1 MHSYEPPLEDFNF
14 ILHDFLQ
21 IEKEDITGYRDLLP
35 EFTKPI
41 LEEAGKLASEVISP
55 SNKDGDEQGCKL
67 ENGIVRTPDS
77 FKLAFDKLREGG
89 WLSLDIEEEFGGQN
103 LPLILSTVINEMFT
117 SANMSLTMY
126 SGLSRG
132 AYSAIFLHG
141 SEEQKQLYLPKLATC
156 EWTGTM
162 NLTEPHCGTDLGL
175 IRTKA
180 IPNEIGSYNI
190 SGQKIFISSGDHDLS
205 KNIIH
210 LVLAKTPDAPE
221 GVKGISL
228 FVVPKFLVNDDE
240 SLGERNNLSV
250 GKVEKKMGIKGN
262 ATCVMNYDGAEGYL
276 VGEKNKGLRAM
287 FTMMNEARLGV
298 GMQGLAQAEIA
309 YQAALAY
316 AKDRRQGRA
325 IQGNAEPDENADP
338 IIVHPDV
345 RRNLMEQK
353 SFIEGARGFIAWAAV
368 LLDKAKREKDKN
380 AEGIASLL
388 IPVIKGYVTD
398 KGFEYTISA
407 QQVFGGHGYI
417 EEWGMSQYAR
427 DCRIAMIYEGTNG
440 IQALDLV
447 GRKLAMDGG
456 KPMREYL
463 KIIQSFVSEEH
474 TEDFKTDFIVPLK
487 KSTEHLQTALMF
499 FMENGL
505 KNPLSAVSGA
515 TDFLHLVGLVSLA
528 FIWSKKAQSAREQLK
543 NSLSRK
549 NFLEAKILTG
559 SYFMHRQL
567 PETKLRLDKLLTGEK
582 QVMSLASNQF

>member
-1 MHSYEPPLEDFNF
+1 MHAYHPPLEDFNF
-14 ILHDFLQ
+14 ILHHFLE
-21 IEKEDITGYRDLLP
+21 IEKEDIKGYNDLLP
-35 EFTKPI
+35 EFTKTVF
-41 LEEAGKLASEVISP
+41 EEAGKLAKEVISP

-67 ENGIVRTPDS
+67 ENGVVRTPDS
-77 FKLAFDKLREGG
+77 FKLAFEKLREGG

-103 LPLILSTVINEMFT
+103 LPLILSTVTNEMFT

-141 SEEQKQLYLPKLATC
+141 SEDQKLLYLPKLATC

-175 IRTKA
+175 IKTKA
-180 IPNEIGSYNI
+180 TPMGDDSYQLT
-190 SGQKIFISSGDHDLS
+190 GQKIFISSGDHDLS

-210 LVLAKTPDAPE
+210 LVLAKTPDAPK

-228 FVVPKFLVNDDE
+228 FVVPKFLINDDG
-240 SLGERNNLSV
+240 SLGERNKLSV
-250 GKVEKKMGIKGN
+250 GKIEKKMGIKGN
-262 ATCVMNYDGAEGYL
+262 ATCVMNYDGAKGYL
-276 VGEKNKGLRAM
+276 VGEENKGLKAM

-325 IQGNAEPDENADP
+325 IQGKADPDQNADP

-368 LLDKAKREKDKN
+368 LLDRAKREGDKS

-398 KGFEYTISA
+398 KGFEYTINA

-447 GRKLAMDGG
+447 GRKLSMDGG
-456 KPMREYL
+456 KYMREYL
-463 KIIQSFVSEEH
+463 NLVQAFINEEH
-474 TEDFKTDFIVPLK
+474 SEDLKKDFITPLK
-487 KSTEHLQTALMF
+487 KSIEHLQAALMF
-499 FMENGL
+499 FMQNGL

-515 TDFLHLVGLVSLA
+515 TDFLHLVGLVSLG
-528 FIWSKKAQSAREQLK
+528 FIWSKKAQSAKEKLK
-543 NSLSRK
+543 DISANK

-567 PETKLRLDKLLTGEK
+567 PETKLRLDRILTGEK
-582 QVMSLASNQF
+582 QVMSLAADQF

>member
-1 MHSYEPPLEDFNF
+1 MHAYHPPLEDFNF
-14 ILHDFLQ
+14 ILHHFLE
-21 IEKEDITGYRDLLP
+21 IEKEDIKGYNDLLP
-35 EFTKPI
+35 EFTKTVF
-41 LEEAGKLASEVISP
+41 EEAGKLAKEVISP

-67 ENGIVRTPDS
+67 ENGVVRTPDS
-77 FKLAFDKLREGG
+77 FKLAFEKLREGG

-103 LPLILSTVINEMFT
+103 LPLILSTVTNEMFT

-141 SEEQKQLYLPKLATC
+141 SEDQKLLYLPKLATC

-175 IRTKA
+175 IKTKA
-180 IPNEIGSYNI
+180 TPMGDDSYQLT
-190 SGQKIFISSGDHDLS
+190 GQKIFISSGDHDLS

-210 LVLAKTPDAPE
+210 LVLAKTPDAPK

-228 FVVPKFLVNDDE
+228 FVVPKFLINDDG

-250 GKVEKKMGIKGN
+250 GKIEKKMGIKGN
-262 ATCVMNYDGAEGYL
+262 ATCVMNYDGAKGYL
-276 VGEKNKGLRAM
+276 VGEENKGLKAM

-325 IQGNAEPDENADP
+325 IQGKADPDQNADP

-368 LLDKAKREKDKN
+368 LLDRAKREGDKS

-398 KGFEYTISA
+398 KGFEYTINA

-447 GRKLAMDGG
+447 GRKLSMDGG
-456 KPMREYL
+456 KYMREYL
-463 KIIQSFVSEEH
+463 NLVQAFINEEH
-474 TEDFKTDFIVPLK
+474 SEDLKNDFITPLK
-487 KSTEHLQTALMF
+487 KSIEHLQAALMF
-499 FMENGL
+499 FMQNGL

-515 TDFLHLVGLVSLA
+515 TDFLHLVGLVSLG
-528 FIWSKKAQSAREQLK
+528 FIWSKKAQSAKEKLK
-543 NSLSRK
+543 DISANK

-567 PETKLRLDKLLTGEK
+567 PETKLRLDRILTGEK
-582 QVMSLASNQF
+582 QVMSLAVDQF

>member
-1 MHSYEPPLEDFNF
+1 MHAYHPPLEDFNF
-14 ILHDFLQ
+14 ILHHFLE
-21 IEKEDITGYRDLLP
+21 IEKEDIKGYNDLLP
-35 EFTKPI
+35 EFTKTVF
-41 LEEAGKLASEVISP
+41 EEAGKLAKEVISP
-55 SNKDGDEQGCKL
+55 SNKDGDEQGCIL
-67 ENGIVRTPDS
+67 ENGVVRTPDS
-77 FKLAFDKLREGG
+77 FKLAFEKLREGG

-103 LPLILSTVINEMFT
+103 LPLILSTVTNEMFT

-141 SEEQKQLYLPKLATC
+141 SEDQKLLYLPKLATC

-175 IRTKA
+175 IKTKA
-180 IPNEIGSYNI
+180 TPMGNDSYQLT
-190 SGQKIFISSGDHDLS
+190 GQKIFISSGDHDLS

-210 LVLAKTPDAPE
+210 LVLAKTPDAPK

-228 FVVPKFLVNDDE
+228 FVVPKFLINDDG

-250 GKVEKKMGIKGN
+250 GKIEKKMGIKGN
-262 ATCVMNYDGAEGYL
+262 ATCVMNYDGAKGYL
-276 VGEKNKGLRAM
+276 VGEENKGLKAM

-325 IQGNAEPDENADP
+325 IQGKADPDQNADP

-368 LLDKAKREKDKN
+368 LLDRAKREGDKS

-398 KGFEYTISA
+398 KGFEYTINA

-447 GRKLAMDGG
+447 GRKLSMDGG
-456 KPMREYL
+456 KYMREYL
-463 KIIQSFVSEEH
+463 NLVQTFINEKHSE
-474 TEDFKTDFIVPLK
+474 DLKNDFITPLK
-487 KSTEHLQTALMF
+487 KSIEHLQAALMF
-499 FMENGL
+499 FMQNGL

-515 TDFLHLVGLVSLA
+515 TDFLHLVGLVSLG
-528 FIWSKKAQSAREQLK
+528 FIWSKKAQSAKEKLK
-543 NSLSRK
+543 DVSANK

-567 PETKLRLDKLLTGEK
+567 PETKLRLDRILTGEK
-582 QVMSLASNQF
+582 QVMSLAVDQF

>member
-1 MHSYEPPLEDFNF
+1 MHAYHPPLEDFNF
-14 ILHDFLQ
+14 ILHHFLE
-21 IEKEDITGYRDLLP
+21 IEKEDIKGYNDLLP
-35 EFTKPI
+35 EFTKTVF
-41 LEEAGKLASEVISP
+41 EEAGKLAKEVISP

-67 ENGIVRTPDS
+67 ENGVVRTPDS
-77 FKLAFDKLREGG
+77 FKLAFEKLREGG

-103 LPLILSTVINEMFT
+103 LPLILSTVTNEMFT

-141 SEEQKQLYLPKLATC
+141 SEDQKLLYLPKLATC

-175 IRTKA
+175 IKTKA
-180 IPNEIGSYNI
+180 TPMGDDSYQLT
-190 SGQKIFISSGDHDLS
+190 GQKIFISSGDHDLS

-210 LVLAKTPDAPE
+210 LVLAKTPDAPK

-228 FVVPKFLVNDDE
+228 FVVPKFLINDDG
-240 SLGERNNLSV
+240 SLGERNKLSV
-250 GKVEKKMGIKGN
+250 GKIEKKMGIKGN
-262 ATCVMNYDGAEGYL
+262 ATCVMNYDGAKGYL
-276 VGEKNKGLRAM
+276 VGEENKGLKAM

-325 IQGNAEPDENADP
+325 IQGNADPDQKADP

-368 LLDKAKREKDKN
+368 LLDRAKREGDKS

-398 KGFEYTISA
+398 KGFEYTINA

-447 GRKLAMDGG
+447 GRKLSMDGG
-456 KPMREYL
+456 KYMREYL
-463 KIIQSFVSEEH
+463 NLVQAFINEEH
-474 TEDFKTDFIVPLK
+474 SEDLKNDFITPLK
-487 KSTEHLQTALMF
+487 KSIEHLQAALMF
-499 FMENGL
+499 FMQNGL

-515 TDFLHLVGLVSLA
+515 TDFLHLVGLVSLG
-528 FIWSKKAQSAREQLK
+528 FIWSKKAQSAKDKLK
-543 NSLSRK
+543 DISANK

-567 PETKLRLDKLLTGEK
+567 PETKLRLDRILTGEK
-582 QVMSLASNQF
+582 QVMSLAADQF

>member
-1 MHSYEPPLEDFNF
+1 MHAYHPPLEDFNF
-14 ILHDFLQ
+14 ILHHFLE
-21 IEKEDITGYRDLLP
+21 IEKEDIKGYNDLLP
-35 EFTKPI
+35 EFTKTVF
-41 LEEAGKLASEVISP
+41 EEAGKLAKEVISP

-67 ENGIVRTPDS
+67 ENGVVRTPDS
-77 FKLAFDKLREGG
+77 FKLAFEKLREGG

-103 LPLILSTVINEMFT
+103 LPLILSTVTNEMFT

-141 SEEQKQLYLPKLATC
+141 SEDQKLLYLPKLATC

-175 IRTKA
+175 IKTKA
-180 IPNEIGSYNI
+180 TPMGNDSYQLT
-190 SGQKIFISSGDHDLS
+190 GQKIFISSGDHDLS

-210 LVLAKTPDAPE
+210 LVLAKTPDAPK

-228 FVVPKFLVNDDE
+228 FVVPKFLINDDG
-240 SLGERNNLSV
+240 SLGERNKLSV
-250 GKVEKKMGIKGN
+250 GKIEKKMGIKGN
-262 ATCVMNYDGAEGYL
+262 ATCVMNYDGAKGYL
-276 VGEKNKGLRAM
+276 VGEENKGLKAM

-325 IQGNAEPDENADP
+325 IQGKADPDQNADP

-368 LLDKAKREKDKN
+368 LLDRAKREGDKS

-398 KGFEYTISA
+398 KGFEYTINA

-447 GRKLAMDGG
+447 GRKLSMDGG
-456 KPMREYL
+456 KYMREYL
-463 KIIQSFVSEEH
+463 NLVQTFINEKHSE
-474 TEDFKTDFIVPLK
+474 DLKNDFITPLK
-487 KSTEHLQTALMF
+487 KSIEHLKAALMF
-499 FMENGL
+499 FMQNGL

-515 TDFLHLVGLVSLA
+515 TDFLHLVGLVSLG
-528 FIWSKKAQSAREQLK
+528 FIWSKKAQSAKEKLK
-543 NSLSRK
+543 DISANK

-567 PETKLRLDKLLTGEK
+567 PETKLRLDRILTGEK
-582 QVMSLASNQF
+582 QVMSLAVDQF